1 LVITAD
7 ARRSYVEAVKSL
19 GVAVESV

>member
-1 LVITAD
+1 VITAD
-7 ARRSYVEAVKSL
+7 ASRSYVEAVKSM